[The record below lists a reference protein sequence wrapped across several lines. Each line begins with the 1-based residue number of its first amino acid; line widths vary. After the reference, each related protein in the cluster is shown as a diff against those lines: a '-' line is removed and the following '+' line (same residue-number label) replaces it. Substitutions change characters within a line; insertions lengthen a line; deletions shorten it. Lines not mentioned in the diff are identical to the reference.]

1 MKRQIRSQK
10 ITFENDEPGQPPP
23 SPCVTE
29 ALAKMIESAVFMADV
44 TININSTTG
53 GRHSTT
59 SFHKFARAVDI
70 NRLNNKRI
78 DDPDNL
84 ADVLNFQ
91 QVIARHPMVAE
102 CFGPYINIRKYG
114 AEKRQ
119 KPGMKNKHLNHLHI
133 SSQA

>member
-1 MKRQIRSQK
+1 MNRRIQNKQ

-29 ALAKMIESAVFMADV
+29 VLAKMIESAVCMLSV

-53 GRHSTT
+53 GRHSPT
-59 SFHKFARAVDI
+59 SFHKFGRAVDI

-84 ADVLNFQ
+84 TDVLNFQ
-91 QVIARHPMVAE
+91 QIIARHPLVAE
-102 CFGPYINIRKYG
+102 CFGPYINVRKYG

-119 KPGMKNKHLNHLHI
+119 NSAMKNKHLNHLHI